1 MGHHSQHHS
10 QPVAVVVVVVED
22 SQAGLGELA
31 DTFDPVADNRVLV
44 QHQCL

>member
-1 MGHHSQHHS
+1 VGHHSQPHS
-10 QPVAVVVVVVED
+10 QPVVVVVAVD

-31 DTFDPVADNRVLV
+31 GTFDPWADNRVLV

>member
-1 MGHHSQHHS
+1 MGQHSQPHS
-10 QPVAVVVVVVED
+10 QPVVVVAVED

-31 DTFDPVADNRVLV
+31 GTSDPVADNRVLV